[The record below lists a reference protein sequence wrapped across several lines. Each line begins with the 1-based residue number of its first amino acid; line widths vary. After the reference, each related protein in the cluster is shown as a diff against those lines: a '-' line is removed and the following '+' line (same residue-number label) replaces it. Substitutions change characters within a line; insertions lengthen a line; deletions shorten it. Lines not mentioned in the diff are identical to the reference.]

1 MSSTGP
7 ERYSRRV
14 NRSEPSDRMW
24 NALKRL
30 ARSEKSIV
38 SQAQAIKRVKAIAK
52 QEGALDLPERA
63 LRFYAE
69 EYREMVNANAKRGTA

>member
-1 MSSTGP
+1 
-7 ERYSRRV
+7 
-14 NRSEPSDRMW
+14 MW

-30 ARSEKSIV
+30 ARNEKGIV

-52 QEGALDLPERA
+52 QQGALDLPERA

-69 EYREMVNANAKRGTA
+69 EYRQMVSANARSGSH